1 MTSISALH
9 GQAHN
14 RRKPARA
21 CRTGGAALRLAL
33 TGDSIVERRLLTLE
47 DATLRPLFDL
57 IRGADISFTNLEVLP
72 NDFVGDPALES
83 GGSHFG
89 APAWVLDEL
98 TDAGFDLFAM
108 AHNHSLDYSISGLLR
123 AIEAME
129 RRGLSFAGV
138 GRNLE
143 DARRPAYHAHPNGT
157 VALLSCSATFA
168 KGQEAAV
175 QRPDMPGRPG
185 LNPLRHSTVYEVTP
199 AQLAVVVEMAEQ
211 LGLERMRQK
220 IVQLGF
226 AFPPNDP
233 ALAPFERLQFRAAE
247 KVALRTQARSGD
259 VDDIARWVREARDL
273 SDLVLVSVHAHEYGE
288 DEESPA
294 EFLPVFA
301 RRMID
306 EGAGLVVGHGPH
318 LLRGMEIYKNCPIF
332 YSLGN
337 FVGQNEL
344 VPRLPANSYEHFRA
358 EPQMT
363 PGMVYKH
370 RSDGDRKGFP
380 ADRRFWETVV
390 PICEFTDG
398 KLSSLEIHPVT
409 LGLGQARHL
418 RGRPRLAEGNEA
430 AGILARFARLSEPF
444 GAHLNMG
451 GAMATLAA

>member
-1 MTSISALH
+1 
-9 GQAHN
+9 
-14 RRKPARA
+14 
-21 CRTGGAALRLAL
+21 
-33 TGDSIVERRLLTLE
+33 
-47 DATLRPLFDL
+47 
-57 IRGADISFTNLEVLP
+57 
-72 NDFVGDPALES
+72 
-83 GGSHFG
+83 
-89 APAWVLDEL
+89 
-98 TDAGFDLFAM
+98 
-108 AHNHSLDYSISGLLR
+108 
-123 AIEAME
+123 
-129 RRGLSFAGV
+129 
-138 GRNLE
+138 
-143 DARRPAYHAHPNGT
+143 
-157 VALLSCSATFA
+157 
-168 KGQEAAV
+168 V

-185 LNPLRHSTVYEVTP
+185 LNPLRHGTVYEVTP

-220 IVQLGF
+220 IIELGF

-233 ALAPFERLQFRAAE
+233 ALAPFEKLQFRAAE
-247 KVALRTQARSGD
+247 KVALRTQARRGD

-273 SDLVLVSVHAHEYGE
+273 SDLVLVSVHAHEYGD

-318 LLRGMEIYKNCPIF
+318 LLRGMEIYKSCPIF

-344 VPRLPANSYEHFRA
+344 VPRLPADSYEHFRA

-390 PICEFTDG
+390 PICEF
-398 KLSSLEIHPVT
+398 
-409 LGLGQARHL
+409 
-418 RGRPRLAEGNEA
+418 
-430 AGILARFARLSEPF
+430 AGSCPASRSIR
-444 GAHLNMG
+444 
-451 GAMATLAA
+451 